1 MKEFVKKERIKRIR
15 KYIGM
20 IYNHAY
26 TYSKE
31 EFEADY
37 NSKII
42 EENIGKIS
50 DEIDDL
56 EKIR

>member
-1 MKEFVKKERIKRIR
+1 
-15 KYIGM
+15 M